1 MKIYSKYI
9 FLVILLLNFS
19 TSYAE
24 TVKIV
29 YIDLDKIFK
38 VSIVGKSMNDQI
50 NQIKDENNNIAK
62 KKEQEIK
69 EEDKNINNQK
79 NILSEEEIKKK
90 IQSLRSKI
98 QNYQVDVKK
107 LNENL
112 NNKRRIATE
121 KILSELRPILAE
133 YSKENLISLV
143 LKKKDV
149 IIGKNDLDITN
160 DIIDLLNKKMK
171 EINIKNF

>member
-50 NQIKDENNNIAK
+50 NQIKDENNNI
-62 KKEQEIK
+62 
-69 EEDKNINNQK
+69 
-79 NILSEEEIKKK
+79 
-90 IQSLRSKI
+90 
-98 QNYQVDVKK
+98 
-107 LNENL
+107 
-112 NNKRRIATE
+112 
-121 KILSELRPILAE
+121 
-133 YSKENLISLV
+133 
-143 LKKKDV
+143 
-149 IIGKNDLDITN
+149 
-160 DIIDLLNKKMK
+160 
-171 EINIKNF
+171 